1 MVAFRVEAGDAG
13 LSLGPEAPQALR
25 IGLAGANRQHQCK
38 RRNNA
43 GMQSPHDCNPFLLEV
58 RFCSEVNVCLNS
70 GLSFNSQAA
79 REFQ

>member
-25 IGLAGANRQHQCK
+25 IGLASANRQHQCE

-43 GMQSPHDCNPFLLEV
+43 GMQSPHVVTPFFLKLV
-58 RFCSEVNVCLNS
+58 FVVK
-70 GLSFNSQAA
+70 
-79 REFQ
+79 